1 MIMIIIITIIIVIIL
16 IIITIIIIIIIII
29 IIMGI
34 IDARQTDDEKK
45 FTCKANKVSA
55 FRKMTPSIFIATI
68 LLILQLSTVLLKEL
82 LAQVETFLTQWHL
95 QPKVLA
101 GTQVG

>member
-1 MIMIIIITIIIVIIL
+1 MIMIIITIIIVIIL
-16 IIITIIIIIIIII
+16 IIITIIIIIIII

-68 LLILQLSTVLLKEL
+68 LLQLSTVLLKEL

>member
-16 IIITIIIIIIIII
+16 IIITIIIIIIII

-68 LLILQLSTVLLKEL
+68 LLQLSTVLLKEL